1 MKNQL
6 EKNAGISLIIG
17 SVLGVITMV
26 IHPVG
31 GNIDHLINIS
41 GVIIVS
47 HTIALFSIP
56 FLMFG
61 FWGLSRRIGFDNSFS
76 VLALVT
82 ASLSLAAVMMAAAI
96 NGIVVPF
103 FVDNLKDASP
113 EKIKTAEMILSFGFS
128 LNQAFDYIFV
138 GGICQAFL
146 LWSIAIIKGKTFPNW
161 IAFLGIALG
170 LGFLIAM
177 ISGFVLSDLRGFRIF
192 FFGIVAWMIAAGI
205 MLQKTK

>member
-146 LWSIAIIKGKTFPNW
+146 LWSIAVIKGKTFPNW

-205 MLQKTK
+205 MLQRTK

>member
-31 GNIDHLINIS
+31 GSIDHLISIS
-41 GVIIVS
+41 TVIIAS

-82 ASLSLAAVMMAAAI
+82 ASLGLIAVMIAAAV

-103 FVDNLKDASP
+103 FVDNLKGASP
-113 EKIKTAEMILSFGFS
+113 EKIQTAEMILSFGFS

-146 LWSIAIIKGKTFPNW
+146 LWSIAIVKGKVFPKW

-170 LGFLIAM
+170 LGFLIVM
-177 ISGFVLSDLRGFRIF
+177 ISGFVFSNLQGFRIF
-192 FFGIVAWMIAAGI
+192 FFPIVAWMVSAGI
-205 MLQKTK
+205 LLQKVK

>member
-1 MKNQL
+1 MNNQL

-31 GNIDHLINIS
+31 GSIDHLINIS
-41 GVIIVS
+41 KVIIVS

-56 FLMFG
+56 FLLFG
-61 FWGLSRRIGFDNSFS
+61 FWGLSRRIGFDNTLSA
-76 VLALVT
+76 LALVT
-82 ASLSLAAVMMAAAI
+82 ASLSLVAVMMAAAI

-103 FVDNLKDASP
+103 FVDNLKGASS
-113 EKIKTAEMILSFGFS
+113 EKIETAEMILSFGFS

-146 LWSIAIIKGKTFPNW
+146 LWSIAIVKGKAFPKW
-161 IAFLGIALG
+161 VAILGIALG
-170 LGFLIAM
+170 LGFLVVM
-177 ISGFVLSDLRGFRIF
+177 ISGFVLSNLQGFRIF
-192 FFGIVAWMIAAGI
+192 FFGIVAWMVSAGI
-205 MLQKTK
+205 LLQKNK

>member
-31 GNIDHLINIS
+31 GSIDHLINIS
-41 GVIIVS
+41 TVIIVS

-61 FWGLSRRIGFDNSFS
+61 FWGLSRRIGFDNTFS
-76 VLALVT
+76 ILALVT
-82 ASLSLAAVMMAAAI
+82 ASLSLVSVMMAAAI

-103 FVDNLKDASP
+103 FVDNLKGTSP
-113 EKIKTAEMILSFGFS
+113 EKIETAEMILSFGFS

-146 LWSIAIIKGKTFPNW
+146 LWSIAIVKGKVFPKW
-161 IAFLGIALG
+161 VAILGIALG
-170 LGFLIAM
+170 LGFLVVM
-177 ISGFVLSDLRGFRIF
+177 ISGFVLSDLQGFRMF
-192 FFGIVAWMIAAGI
+192 FFGIVAWMVSVGI
-205 MLQKTK
+205 LLQKSK